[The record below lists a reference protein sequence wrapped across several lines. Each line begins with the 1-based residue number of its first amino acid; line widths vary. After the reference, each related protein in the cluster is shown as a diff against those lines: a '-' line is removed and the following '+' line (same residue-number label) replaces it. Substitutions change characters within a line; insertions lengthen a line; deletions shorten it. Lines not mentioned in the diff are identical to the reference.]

1 MDETQKK
8 ELQRL
13 LFNLI
18 NAISSV
24 MSQAPQNIQTGYLI
38 SELLGQLSVLTS
50 RLAESTAQPDQE
62 FIARLESAM
71 SQIKKLRSLINP
83 SDAVEPMRTML
94 QIQQYADEV
103 LALKAKLN
111 YRSRHS
117 GAGFVGAAASRRRT
131 DRLLA
136 QPLGQGG
143 TVNSGGTHPSV
154 S

>member
-24 MSQAPQNIQTGYLI
+24 MSQAPQNTQTGYLI
-38 SELLGQLSVLTS
+38 SEQLGQLSVLTS

-103 LALKAKLN
+103 LALKAKLT
-111 YRSRHS
+111 S
-117 GAGFVGAAASRRRT
+117 
-131 DRLLA
+131 
-136 QPLGQGG
+136 
-143 TVNSGGTHPSV
+143 
-154 S
+154 